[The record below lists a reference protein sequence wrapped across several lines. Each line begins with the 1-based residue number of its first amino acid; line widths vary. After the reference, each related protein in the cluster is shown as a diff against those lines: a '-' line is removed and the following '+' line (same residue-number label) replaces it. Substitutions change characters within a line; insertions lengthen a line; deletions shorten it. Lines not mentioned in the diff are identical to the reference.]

1 MMRLKQFQNL
11 LILSVIF
18 LIPLQAVYV
27 LHERFLGNFKWQ
39 YGTEL
44 LYLTQLLVGLALLLQ
59 LVFWAVKKQP
69 LQISV
74 DQLFN
79 RRETNKKILV
89 ALIAW
94 ALLSISWAHNQELAW
109 YYFVMLAL
117 AIAFGIVV
125 RESKINIRCLTW
137 AFVASGVVQS
147 VVAMWQ
153 WGSQRI
159 GSNVWLG
166 MSEQLP
172 ATLGTIVI
180 QTADE
185 RLLRAYGTFTHP
197 NILGGF
203 LVVALLAAVSLVITE
218 RTKFKL
224 IALITIPI
232 IIFGLGYS
240 FSRSAWIAAII
251 GVLVMTAL
259 EFKRNKVIRNQ
270 VLKASGIVLIS
281 SIAFALLYWPL
292 ITIRVQAQ
300 TPLETR
306 SVTERL
312 SAVDQSIQ
320 LIKQHPII
328 GVGIGNY
335 TAELAR
341 LNPNQPAYKYQPVH
355 NLWLLVMSELGIIGF
370 SLFASLFL
378 FAASK
383 ARTQPLIIAILLSL
397 FVISLF
403 DHYLWTSWSGLLL
416 VFGLW
421 ESKDQQKSW

>member
-1 MMRLKQFQNL
+1 MMRLKQIQKL
-11 LILSVIF
+11 VILSVIF
-18 LIPLQAVYV
+18 LIPLQTVYI

-74 DQLFN
+74 ERLFN
-79 RRETNKKILV
+79 RQHTNKKILV
-89 ALIAW
+89 VLIAW

-125 RESKINIRCLTW
+125 RESKINIRWVAWVFL
-137 AFVASGVVQS
+137 ASGVVQS
-147 VVAMWQ
+147 VLAMWQ

-166 MSEQLP
+166 VSEQLP

-203 LVVALLAAVSLVITE
+203 LVVVLLAAVWLVITE

-251 GVLVMTAL
+251 GILVMTAL
-259 EFKRNKVIRNQ
+259 EFKRNKVIRSQ

-320 LIKQHPII
+320 IIKRHPIM

-335 TAELAR
+335 TNELSR
-341 LNPNQPAYKYQPVH
+341 LNPNQPAYQYQPVH
-355 NLWLLVMSELGIIGF
+355 NAWLLVLAELGIVGF
-370 SLFASLFL
+370 ILFVSLFVSSFL
-378 FAASK
+378 KSQ
-383 ARTQPLIIAILLSL
+383 TQPLVVAILISL
-397 FVISLF
+397 FVASLF
-403 DHYLWTSWSGLLL
+403 DHYLWTSWSGLVL

-421 ESKDQQKSW
+421 QVKD